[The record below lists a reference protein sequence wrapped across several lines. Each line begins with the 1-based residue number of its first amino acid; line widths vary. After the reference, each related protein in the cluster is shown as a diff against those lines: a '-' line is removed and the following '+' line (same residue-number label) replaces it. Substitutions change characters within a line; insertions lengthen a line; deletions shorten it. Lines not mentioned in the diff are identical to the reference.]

1 MRHLILLNALLLCF
15 ALSSCADSSA
25 DATQSEQD
33 GQANTEAP
41 AKEEATEAK
50 TVSQSADGVAV
61 GEKAPDF
68 NLKNVDGEMYALESI
83 KDANGEQPKGY
94 IVIFT
99 CNTCPYAVA
108 SEQRIIDLHNKY
120 AAQGFPVVAIQP
132 NDPEAQPGDSFEAMQ
147 ERAKEMNYPFLYLF
161 DEGQEVYPVYGATRT
176 PEVFLLDADKVV
188 RYHGAIDDSVRD
200 EEAVKEK
207 FLEKALESL
216 KKGEAPAP
224 AVTKAVGCSIK
235 TV

>member
-1 MRHLILLNALLLCF
+1 MRHLILLNTLLLFF
-15 ALSSCADSSA
+15 ALSSCAETGSQAEDN
-25 DATQSEQD
+25 E
-33 GQANTEAP
+33 QANTEA
-41 AKEEATEAK
+41 AGKEEKAEPK
-50 TVSQSADGVAV
+50 TVAQPADGVAV
-61 GEKAPDF
+61 GEKAPAF
-68 NLKNVDGEMYALESI
+68 ELKNVDGEMYALDNI
-83 KDANGEQPKGY
+83 KDANGEKPKGY

-120 AAQGFPVVAIQP
+120 ATQGYPVVAIQP
-132 NDPEAQPGDSFEAMQ
+132 NDPAAQPGDSFEKMQ
-147 ERAKEMNYPFLYLF
+147 ERAKEMGYPFLYLF
-161 DEGQEVYPVYGATRT
+161 DEGQNVYPAYGATRT

-200 EEAVKEK
+200 PEAVEEK
-207 FLEKALESL
+207 FLEKAIETL
-216 KKGEAPAP
+216 KKGEAPSP